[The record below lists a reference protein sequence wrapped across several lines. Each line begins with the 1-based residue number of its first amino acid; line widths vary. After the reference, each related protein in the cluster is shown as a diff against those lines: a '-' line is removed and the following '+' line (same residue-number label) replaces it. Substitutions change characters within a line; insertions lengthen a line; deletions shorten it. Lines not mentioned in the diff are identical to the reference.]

1 MDKYSIHNTTREQRL
16 EIINKA
22 LNCGG
27 GGCEN
32 CSGCGVFGTGD
43 PYDMYQP
50 YIDGLKE
57 ISQIN
62 MEFRERY
69 TVRGSR

>member
-1 MDKYSIHNTTREQRL
+1 MSRFYIENTTREERIA
-16 EIINKA
+16 IINEA

-32 CSGCGVFGTGD
+32 CSGCGVFGGVD
-43 PYDMYQP
+43 PLDMYAP
-50 YIDGLKE
+50 YIEGEKE

-62 MEFRERY
+62 MEFRTAY
-69 TVRGSR
+69 NIKG

>member
-1 MDKYSIHNTTREQRL
+1 MSRFLIANTTKEERMQ
-16 EIINKA
+16 IIKEA

-32 CSGCGVFGTGD
+32 CSGCGVFAGVD
-43 PYDMYQP
+43 PYEMFQP
-50 YIDGLKE
+50 YIDGEKE

-62 MEFRERY
+62 MEFRAGYNIKGR
-69 TVRGSR
+69 

>member
-1 MDKYSIHNTTREQRL
+1 MDKYSIHATTREERIQ
-16 EIINKA
+16 IINKA
-22 LNCGG
+22 LNCGA
-27 GGCEN
+27 GGCES

-43 PYDMYQP
+43 PYDMYKP
-50 YIDGLKE
+50 YIDGIKE

-69 TVRGSR
+69 TVRGSK